1 MGCVYGG
8 WDGISCREVSY
19 GEERGIV
26 ESGDVRTLPAEL
38 RPSLDAD
45 TDRATLRLGLSCAV
59 FIRDVLIQDA
69 LRNLLPVTQKRA
81 RALKM
86 TLPRNLKGQ
95 LRIG

>member
-1 MGCVYGG
+1 MGCVYGW
-8 WDGISCREVSY
+8 WDGISCREVSS
-19 GEERGIV
+19 GEERGDV
-26 ESGDVRTLPAEL
+26 ESGDIKTLPAEP

-45 TDRATLRLGLSCAV
+45 TELMLGLSCAV
-59 FIRDVLIQDA
+59 LIRDVLIQDA